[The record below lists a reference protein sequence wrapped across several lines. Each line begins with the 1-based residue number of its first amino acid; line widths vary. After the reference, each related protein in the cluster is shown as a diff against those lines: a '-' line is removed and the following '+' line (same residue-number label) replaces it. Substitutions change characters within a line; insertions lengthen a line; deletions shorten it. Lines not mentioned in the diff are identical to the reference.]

1 MRILVDTN
9 VFLDLILQR
18 DTYAKIAL
26 DFFDWCKV
34 NKNKIYITSMSFR
47 DIEYIVRKHT
57 KDGAKTKRILSK
69 IYSICS
75 KVIPISA
82 DAAINSIYEDYKDFE
97 DGLLIEAANENL
109 LDAIV
114 TNNAKDF
121 AKSKI
126 PVFTPSQLLKVTNS
140 SLK

>member
-9 VFLDLILQR
+9 VFLDLILNR
-18 DTYAKIAL
+18 GIMANEAIR
-26 DFFDWCKV
+26 FFDWCKV

-47 DIEYIVRKHT
+47 DIEYVVRKHT
-57 KDGAKTKRILSK
+57 KDQSETKRVLSK

-75 KVIPISA
+75 KVISISA
-82 DAAINSIYEDYKDFE
+82 DAAINAIYEDYKDFE

-114 TNNAKDF
+114 TNNVKDF
-121 AKSKI
+121 KKSNL
-126 PVFTPSQLLKVTNS
+126 PVFTPLQLLELTKS